1 MSTNYYKVMILW
13 GLMMG
18 KTIVK
23 RNRNLIISKSM
34 IAIKVETLIIKQE
47 AIITI
52 ILIRRDK
59 KIIKI
64 IKAIKSNIMVI
75 VMVKVK
81 GITIN
86 IIIKIN
92 IGTFIYLF
100 L

>member
-1 MSTNYYKVMILW
+1 
-13 GLMMG
+13 MMG

-34 IAIKVETLIIKQE
+34 IAIKAETLIIKQE

-64 IKAIKSNIMVI
+64 IKIIKAIKSNNMVI

-86 IIIKIN
+86 IITKIIN